1 MSSASG
7 AGARFTLVLPV
18 QSAARAKSRLVAPAG
33 VDHATLARAIA
44 TDALAAVRACD
55 RVVRRVVVTSDP
67 VIGPAARAL
76 GDEVVADPGSGLTA
90 AVTAGAARAR
100 RLDPDGAVG
109 ALLVDLPALTADD
122 LALALDAA
130 AVHSRSVVAD
140 TEGTGTVLLTALA
153 GVELRH
159 AFGTGSAARHAALG
173 AVALDLDLPRLRRDV
188 DTAAALRVAT
198 ALGLGPRTAA
208 VLHDALC
215 AETFAMTP
223 R

>member
-18 QSAARAKSRLVAPAG
+18 QSAARAKSRLVAPPG
-33 VDHATLARAIA
+33 VDHPALARAIA

-67 VIGPAARAL
+67 VVGPAAHGA

-90 AVTAGAARAR
+90 AVAAGVARAR
-100 RLDPDGAVG
+100 RLDPDCAVG
-109 ALLVDLPALTADD
+109 VLLVDLPALTAAD
-122 LALALDAA
+122 LAVALDAA
-130 AVHSRSVVAD
+130 AAQPRSVVAD

-153 GVELRH
+153 GAEPSH
-159 AFGTGSAARHAALG
+159 AFGTGSAARHVALG
-173 AVALDLDLPRLRRDV
+173 AVLLDLDLPRLRRDV
-188 DTAAALRVAT
+188 DTAAALGAAR
-198 ALGLGPRTAA
+198 ALGLGPSTAA
-208 VLHDALC
+208 VLSGALC
-215 AETFAMTP
+215 ATTP